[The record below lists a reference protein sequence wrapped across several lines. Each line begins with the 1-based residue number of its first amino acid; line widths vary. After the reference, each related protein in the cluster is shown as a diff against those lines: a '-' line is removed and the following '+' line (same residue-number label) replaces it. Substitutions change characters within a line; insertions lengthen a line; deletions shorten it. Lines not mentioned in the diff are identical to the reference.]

1 MFTKSWCLKTVQ
13 SVYNGQLSQSCANMS
28 WTDKLLEGVLRQAK
42 LAVPI
47 SSGMGDVYANYQG
60 FSLKNKLL
68 TNFKGQ
74 YELPSKI
81 SCLYLTNGCVIA
93 I

>member
-13 SVYNGQLSQSCANMS
+13 SVYIGQLSQNCANMS
-28 WTDKLLEGVLRQAK
+28 WTDKLLEGVLRQAE
-42 LAVPI
+42 LAVAI

-60 FSLKNKLL
+60 FNLKNKLL

-74 YELPSKI
+74 YELPCKI
-81 SCLYLTNGCVIA
+81 SCLYLTNG
-93 I
+93 